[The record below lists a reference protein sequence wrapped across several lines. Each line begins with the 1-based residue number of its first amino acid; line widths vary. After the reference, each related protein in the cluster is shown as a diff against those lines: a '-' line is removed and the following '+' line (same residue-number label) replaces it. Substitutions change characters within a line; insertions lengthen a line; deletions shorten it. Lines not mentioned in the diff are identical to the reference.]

1 MSGIIWRGAGNAKAM
16 AYGYTYDK
24 SGRLTQA
31 DFRRF
36 EPPGGSYPGWAWRT
50 DIVDYTL
57 NSVAYDILYVKLSSI
72 TTWFHTLR
80 MVLIIKALKRELKR

>member
-1 MSGIIWRGAGNAKAM
+1 MMSGIIWRGAGNAKAM

-36 EPPGGSYPGWAWRT
+36 EPPGGSYPGWTWRN

-57 NSVAYDILYVKLSSI
+57 NNVAYEILYVKLS
-72 TTWFHTLR
+72 
-80 MVLIIKALKRELKR
+80 